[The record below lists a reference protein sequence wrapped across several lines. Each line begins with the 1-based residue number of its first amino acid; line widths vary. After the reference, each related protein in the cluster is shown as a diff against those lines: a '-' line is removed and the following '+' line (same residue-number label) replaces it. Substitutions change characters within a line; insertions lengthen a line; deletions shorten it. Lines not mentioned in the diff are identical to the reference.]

1 MIRATI
7 PGRPNLVVLG
17 AVRGLASEASLAVQ
31 ELERFRPSVVGVGLS
46 SEELTG
52 LTDYFV
58 GTESEPLV
66 PLTSAET
73 AEVRGLAQF
82 GEVRVP
88 HPTFLAAL
96 EWAHR
101 GQVKVAPLD
110 PSEEALADQFTEH
123 VSYLE
128 LVRRTVRERGM
139 IRRPPKAASADEF
152 VIAWDERLTPGSGSA
167 RLVAARERGIA
178 EQLARLGGAGERAVG
193 IVDRER
199 LAGVVAGL
207 RSL

>member
-1 MIRATI
+1 M
-7 PGRPNLVVLG
+7 
-17 AVRGLASEASLAVQ
+17 ASEAKLAVA
-31 ELERFRPSVVGVGLS
+31 ELDRFRPSVVGVGLS

-73 AEVRGLAQF
+73 AEIRGLAQF

-96 EWAHR
+96 EWAR
-101 GQVKVAPLD
+101 RAQVKVAPLD

-139 IRRPPKAASADEF
+139 IRRPPKAATADQF
-152 VIAWDERLTPGSGSA
+152 VLAWDERLTPGSGSA
-167 RLVAARERGIA
+167 ALIAERERGIA
-178 EQLARLGGAGERAVG
+178 EKLARLAGIGDRAVG

>member
-1 MIRATI
+1 M
-7 PGRPNLVVLG
+7 
-17 AVRGLASEASLAVQ
+17 ASEASLAVA

-46 SEELTG
+46 AEELTG

-58 GTESEPLV
+58 GTDSEPLV

-73 AEVRGLAQF
+73 AEIRGLARF

-96 EWAHR
+96 EWAR
-101 GQVKVAPLD
+101 RAQVKVAPLD

-139 IRRPPKAASADEF
+139 IRHPPEAASADEF
-152 VIAWDERLTPGSGSA
+152 VLAWDHRLTPGSGSA
-167 RLVAARERGIA
+167 RLHEARERGIA
-178 EQLARLGGAGERAVG
+178 DQLAKLGGVGARTVG

-199 LAGVVAGL
+199 LAGIVAGL